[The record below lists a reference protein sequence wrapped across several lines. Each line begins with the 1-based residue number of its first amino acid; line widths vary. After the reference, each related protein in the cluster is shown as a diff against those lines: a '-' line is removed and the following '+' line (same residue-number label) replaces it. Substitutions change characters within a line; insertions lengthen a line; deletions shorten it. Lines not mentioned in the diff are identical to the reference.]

1 MRTLEYALDYLGSLA
16 RYTWTRDC
24 GVSTIETDNG
34 SWASEEA
41 LDAVALAIAD
51 EIARRE
57 AIAVEQEEEVKA

>member
-1 MRTLEYALDYLGSLA
+1 MSTLEHALDYLGSLA

-41 LDAVALAIAD
+41 LDAVAYAIAD

>member
-1 MRTLEYALDYLGSLA
+1 MRTLEHALDYLGALT
-16 RYTWTRDC
+16 RYTWTREG

-41 LDAVALAIAD
+41 LDAVAYAIAD